1 MATAV
6 SEYELEALPEL
17 EIHEIAVDGE
27 SESEQ
32 FFGALA
38 NLARRGAHWL
48 TAAASPQ
55 RQFALWAARQALS
68 RGLPALGKWAGTHI
82 GGTGGAATG
91 TDYGTRAASWL
102 SSHLPQQ
109 EYEAMLEWEAEAVD
123 GGGLAEISPVR
134 KWYPDAM
141 LEHVGHAM
149 AETPSPAEAD
159 ALAGSLIPLAAQAAP
174 GAAPI
179 LMVALPGLVSGLA
192 GMVHGMRGT
201 PSTKPLVRVVP
212 GIVRRTATVV
222 ANQAAQ
228 GAPVSPQSAVRTLA
242 RQTYQVLSRPQTA
255 AQTFRQSQQLDRRF
269 HRAAG
274 ISRGCNCPNCGRC
287 AAKVR

>member
-48 TAAASPQ
+48 TAAGSPQ

-82 GGTGGAATG
+82 GGPGGAATG
-91 TDYGTRAASWL
+91 TDYATRAASWL
-102 SSHLPQQ
+102 GSRLPQQ
-109 EYEAMLEWEAEAVD
+109 EYEAMLEWEAE
-123 GGGLAEISPVR
+123 AEISPVR

-212 GIVRRTATVV
+212 GTVRRTAAVV

-228 GAPVSPQSAVRTLA
+228 GAPVTPQAAVRTLA
-242 RQTYQVLSRPQTA
+242 RQTYQVLSRPQAA
-255 AQTFRQSQQLDRRF
+255 AQTFRKSQQLDRRF
-269 HRAAG
+269 HQVAG
-274 ISRGCNCPNCGRC
+274 IARGCNCPNCGRC